1 MLTGDELV
9 FPLSSAGIG
18 TFEWDVLEA
27 IMQWD
32 AQMYM
37 LFGLERGGFS
47 GKFAD
52 FLSLVDS
59 SDRCRL
65 TQEIAAG
72 FQKGEEFGSEFR
84 IVPSRTTAMRL
95 LEIRFKIRTDAKDK
109 GRYIT
114 GLCWD
119 VKECHH
125 IAEALASKQDL
136 LSALMDNLP
145 DLIYF
150 KDRQSRFTAVNRAF
164 LARAGVKNMQ
174 K

>member
-37 LFGLERGGFS
+37 LFGLEQGGFS
-47 GKFAD
+47 GKFDD

-59 SDRCRL
+59 SDRCRP

-72 FQKGEEFGSEFR
+72 
-84 IVPSRTTAMRL
+84 L
-95 LEIRFKIRTDAKDK
+95 
-109 GRYIT
+109 YC
-114 GLCWD
+114 LCLRGD
-119 VKECHH
+119 
-125 IAEALASKQDL
+125 
-136 LSALMDNLP
+136 
-145 DLIYF
+145 
-150 KDRQSRFTAVNRAF
+150 
-164 LARAGVKNMQ
+164 
-174 K
+174 